1 MKFKIRY
8 ADQIVGFF
16 STAALVGLVVLIF
29 ALGVKQNW
37 FMRKNMYTT
46 EFESGSNISV
56 GMDILYKGFSIGKI
70 KSIKLEDDKVK
81 VQFYVL
87 EDYIAYI
94 KKGSLV
100 QVIVSPI
107 GLGSQFVFLPGKGP
121 GLVPSGSEIFRVDSE
136 TGQSYIEQGLN
147 DIVIQTDSL
156 GALLAKVSMVVD
168 NVNKITGEINNALTG
183 KGSAPLT
190 TTLANI
196 KKITANIS
204 TLSANISDP
213 TGLVPTMLGPDITK
227 RLNDILSNVS
237 SVTNQLNDLSQNTD
251 QLIQQSSPEID
262 TILTQLN
269 EALVQAQDVLT
280 GIKNNPLI
288 RNGIPD
294 KSQNNTAVP
303 QARSSDF

>member
-87 EDYIAYI
+87 EDYVSYI
-94 KKGSLV
+94 KSGSLV

-121 GLVPSGSEIFRVDSE
+121 GLVPSGSEIYRVDSE

-156 GALLAKVSMVVD
+156 GALLAKVSIVVD

-196 KKITANIS
+196 QKITANIS
-204 TLSANISDP
+204 TLSATISDP
-213 TGLVPTMLGPDITK
+213 TGLVPTMLGPAITK

-237 SVTNQLNDLSQNTD
+237 SVTNQLNALSQNTD
-251 QLIQQSSPEID
+251 QLVKQSSPEID

-269 EALVQAQDVLT
+269 EALIQAQDVLT

-294 KSQNNTAVP
+294 KSQNNTAVS

>member
-1 MKFKIRY
+1 
-8 ADQIVGFF
+8 
-16 STAALVGLVVLIF
+16 
-29 ALGVKQNW
+29 
-37 FMRKNMYTT
+37 
-46 EFESGSNISV
+46 
-56 GMDILYKGFSIGKI
+56 
-70 KSIKLEDDKVK
+70 
-81 VQFYVL
+81 
-87 EDYIAYI
+87 YI